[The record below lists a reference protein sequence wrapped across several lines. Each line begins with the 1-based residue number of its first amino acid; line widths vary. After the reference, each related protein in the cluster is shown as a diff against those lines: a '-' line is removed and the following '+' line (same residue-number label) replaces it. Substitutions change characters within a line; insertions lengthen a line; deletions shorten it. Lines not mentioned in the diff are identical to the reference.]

1 MVDAANEVRTKF
13 ERSPSF
19 PFISLR
25 KSVQRVQTFFD
36 NHRKEP
42 TRLSAI
48 ASTWDYSP
56 SSSGLLQTIAALK
69 QFGLL
74 EDSGS
79 GSDRKLQISELA
91 RTILADL
98 RPGAREGAIV
108 EAAKKPK
115 IIAEYLPKWVPSRP
129 SDAHCISE
137 LVFDRGFAEIGAK
150 AFLKVFDET
159 VAYARL
165 GESDMESD
173 VDFSSGDVNDEQDER
188 PGANSV
194 GDERPPSG
202 KPPIIPATV
211 KNAGAL
217 PLSER
222 LQVVTTGNQL
232 TISAA
237 LISPK
242 EVDKLIRILRAN
254 RELLDDDPD
263 ETEPTA
269 Q

>member
-1 MVDAANEVRTKF
+1 MNDAVTGERTKF

-25 KSVQRVQTFFD
+25 KSVQRAQSFFD
-36 NHRKEP
+36 SHRKEP
-42 TRLSAI
+42 TRLSAL
-48 ASTWDYSP
+48 AATWDYSP
-56 SSSGLLQTIAALK
+56 ASSGLLQTIAALK

-74 EDSGS
+74 DEAGS
-79 GSDRKLQISELA
+79 GADRKLQISDLA

-98 RPGAREGAIV
+98 RPGAKEGALA

-115 IIAEYLPKWVPSRP
+115 LIAEYLPKWLPNRP

-137 LVFDRGFAEIGAK
+137 LIFDRGFAEPGAK

-159 VAYARL
+159 VAYAKL
-165 GESDMESD
+165 ADSDIDSNVELMSD
-173 VDFSSGDVNDEQDER
+173 DVSDLHDEQRSANISGDDKTN
-188 PGANSV
+188 PWKPSV
-194 GDERPPSG
+194 S
-202 KPPIIPATV
+202 PAV
-211 KNAGAL
+211 VRNAGAI

-237 LISPK
+237 LVSPK
-242 EVDKLIRILRAN
+242 EVDKLIRILQAN
-254 RELLDDDPD
+254 KELLDDDREEEGVD
-263 ETEPTA
+263 S
-269 Q
+269 